1 MLLQTNPMFRK
12 LFWVNKSLN
21 YYDMFIYHIS
31 YTMCPLLIPVNLGIT
46 IVVQHV
52 HILNLQ
58 EIQWETTP
66 FQKYISIFSL
76 SFSYIPDENLC
87 FWTSVKIHA
96 FKFYKFIKLA
106 ASNKYPLYGI
116 HIFVSILLLV
126 FQIADIAVLDTQ
138 HPSFRKCILYHLIT
152 T

>member
-1 MLLQTNPMFRK
+1 MK
-12 LFWVNKSLN
+12 
-21 YYDMFIYHIS
+21 
-31 YTMCPLLIPVNLGIT
+31 
-46 IVVQHV
+46 
-52 HILNLQ
+52 
-58 EIQWETTP
+58 
-66 FQKYISIFSL
+66 
-76 SFSYIPDENLC
+76 
-87 FWTSVKIHA
+87 TSVKIHA